1 MQTACFLCFQEDL
14 LPCAMADLNE
24 IMGVFEYLPDAVIL
38 TDTDG
43 VIRGANA
50 QASRLFGYAAGEL
63 HGKEIDHLVPEEM
76 RESHGAHRSKFY
88 RSMSVRAMGT
98 GGEFAGMRRDGSTFP
113 ADISLSPVETPAGTF
128 IISVIRDVTE
138 RVHLEEARRE
148 SEERYR
154 SLVDLSPEA
163 IVVHAAGT
171 IIYVNEATTHLLLA
185 PSREALIGRE
195 FLDFVPPDYKE
206 DVLRRMAAP
215 PDDIQKEG
223 PLLVKATRGD
233 GKEFYLEAIGSRIT
247 YGGLPA
253 SQVILRDISDRVR
266 AYEELRASREQLRR
280 LSTHLQSAR
289 ESERGAIAREIHDE
303 LGGALTALKF
313 DIASFEEVLPPGDGG
328 GIRDA
333 VMEKLESMSA
343 LIDTTVQTMRRI
355 ITQLRPVLLD
365 SLGLNAAIEWLAEDF
380 EHRTGIRCETR
391 IQGEEGLADRD
402 RATAV
407 YRIVQE
413 TLTNVARHAGA
424 TRVAIT
430 METVGDSLR
439 LTVHDNGKGV
449 KEEEI
454 RAQGSFGIM
463 GMKERALILGGEVTL
478 AAAREGG
485 TIVTLTLP
493 PDGGRETHPA
503 ATLPQ
508 RIV

>member
-1 MQTACFLCFQEDL
+1 MT
-14 LPCAMADLNE
+14 DLNE
-24 IMGVFEYLPDAVIL
+24 ITEVFEYLPDAVIL
-38 TDTDG
+38 TDTG
-43 VIRGANA
+43 GLIRGANT
-50 QASRLFGYAAGEL
+50 QASRLFGYPAGEL
-63 HGKEIDHLVPEEM
+63 VGREIDHLVP
-76 RESHGAHRSKFY
+76 RELREAHGAHRSKFY

-98 GGEFAGMRRDGSTFP
+98 GGEFAGMRRDGSRFP

-171 IIYVNEATTHLLLA
+171 IVYVNEATVQLLLA
-185 PSREALIGRE
+185 PSRDALIGRL

-215 PDDIQKEG
+215 AEEVQKEG

-233 GKEFYLEAIGSRIT
+233 GQEFYLEAIGSRVT

-313 DIASFEEVLPPGDGG
+313 DIASFEELLPPGDAGG
-328 GIRDA
+328 ARDA
-333 VMEKLESMSA
+333 ITEKLEAMSA
-343 LIDTTVQTMRRI
+343 LIDSTVQTMRRI

-380 EHRTGIRCETR
+380 ENRTGITCETR
-391 IQGEEGLADRD
+391 IQGEEGLAEGD

-424 TRVAIT
+424 THVAIT
-430 METVGDSLR
+430 METTGGNLR

-454 RAQGSFGIM
+454 GAPGSFGIM

-478 AAAREGG
+478 ATSREGG
-485 TIVTLTLP
+485 TIVTLALP
-493 PDGGRETHPA
+493 PDGARGLRPAETLTGRNA
-503 ATLPQ
+503 
-508 RIV
+508 

>member
-1 MQTACFLCFQEDL
+1 MANIKEMLGLC
-14 LPCAMADLNE
+14 
-24 IMGVFEYLPDAVIL
+24 EYLPDAVVL
-38 TDTDG
+38 TNARG
-43 VIRGANA
+43 VITGVNG
-50 QASRLFGYAAGEL
+50 QAIALFGYRPGEL
-63 HGKEIDHLVPEEM
+63 EGKEVEILVPESL
-76 RESHGAHRSKFY
+76 REPHRAHRGGTAAS
-88 RSMSVRAMGT
+88 RPLRAMG
-98 GGEFAGMRRDGSTFP
+98 GGRTFRGRRKDGTEFP
-113 ADISLSPVETPAGTF
+113 ADISLSPMEGPGGTTV
-128 IISVIRDVTE
+128 ISVIRDVTE
-138 RVHLEEARRE
+138 RVNLENARME

-171 IIYVNEATTHLLLA
+171 IVYVNEATVQLLTA
-185 PSREALIGRE
+185 PSREALIGRM
-195 FLDFVPPDYKE
+195 FLDFVPPAYKE

-215 PDDIQKEG
+215 EEEVRKEG

-233 GKEFYLEAIGSRIT
+233 GQEFYLEAIGSRIT

-266 AYEELRASREQLRR
+266 AYEELRSSREQLRR
-280 LSTHLQSAR
+280 LSTHLQSVR

-313 DIASFEEVLPPGDGG
+313 DIASFEEVLPSGDAGG
-328 GIRDA
+328 LQETIR
-333 VMEKLESMSA
+333 EKLESMSA

-380 EHRTGIRCETR
+380 QHRTGIACVTR
-391 IQGEEGLADRD
+391 IEGEEGLPDHD

-424 TRVAIT
+424 TRVEIA
-430 METVGDSLR
+430 MEIRKGMLR
-439 LTVHDNGKGV
+439 LTVHDNGRGV
-449 KEEEI
+449 TDDQI
-454 RAQGSFGIM
+454 RAPGSFGIM
-463 GMKERALILGGEVTL
+463 GMKERALILGGEVSLGT
-478 AAAREGG
+478 AREGG

-493 PDGGRETHPA
+493 PGGALEPAPA
-503 ATLPQ
+503 APQ
-508 RIV
+508 SRPNA

>member
-1 MQTACFLCFQEDL
+1 MPDL
-14 LPCAMADLNE
+14 HV
-24 IMGVFEYLPDAVIL
+24 ITGVFEYLPDAVLL
-38 TDTDG
+38 TDPGG

-50 QASRLFGYAAGEL
+50 QASSLFGYAAGEL
-63 HGKEIDHLVPEEM
+63 TGMEIDHLVTEGLH
-76 RESHGAHRSKFY
+76 RAHRSGLS
-88 RSMSVRAMGT
+88 RVMPAGTMET
-98 GGEFAGMRRDGSTFP
+98 GGEFSGLRKDGSLFP
-113 ADISLSPVETPAGTF
+113 ADISLSPVETPAGTY

-171 IIYVNEATTHLLLA
+171 IVYVNEATARLLLA
-185 PSREALIGRE
+185 PSRESLIGRL

-206 DVLRRMAAP
+206 EVLRRMAAP
-215 PDDIQKEG
+215 PEDVLKEG

-233 GKEFYLEAIGSRIT
+233 GQEFYLEAIGSRIT

-289 ESERGAIAREIHDE
+289 ESERSAIAREIHDE

-313 DIASFEEVLPPGDGG
+313 DIASFEEVLPPGDAG
-328 GIRDA
+328 GIRDT

-365 SLGLNAAIEWLAEDF
+365 SLGLDAAIEWLAEDF

-391 IQGEEGLADRD
+391 IQGGEGLADRD

-430 METVGDSLR
+430 MEAAGENLR

-449 KEEEI
+449 KEEELG
-454 RAQGSFGIM
+454 APGSFGIM
-463 GMKERALILGGEVTL
+463 GMKERALILGGEFTL
-478 AAAREGG
+478 AAAHGGG

-493 PDGGRETHPA
+493 PDGSTEPRPAETLKRPNG
-503 ATLPQ
+503 
-508 RIV
+508 